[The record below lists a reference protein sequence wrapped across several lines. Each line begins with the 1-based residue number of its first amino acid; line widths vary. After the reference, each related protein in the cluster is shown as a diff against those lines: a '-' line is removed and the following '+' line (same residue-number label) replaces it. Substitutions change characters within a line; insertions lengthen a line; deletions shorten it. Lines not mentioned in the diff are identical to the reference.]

1 MDKLAKSPLVL
12 TTRQQIY
19 MTSTSMFFAILPTR
33 VFIAISGDVIQVA
46 VIMVPFVIA
55 FMTVMVTID
64 ITFGLP
70 IPPEAVEKIE
80 KRRENF
86 SGQLVDM
93 LRVSVA
99 LIMTSLVAKS
109 LTVWFIDCGWVASII
124 NHLSALIVGGMLAG
138 LLIRIGD
145 IRDIF
150 GYLSVGAGIAQRV
163 RSQ

>member
-1 MDKLAKSPLVL
+1 
-12 TTRQQIY
+12 